1 MAGSAVDNEVN
12 LLPQIGQDMLSPGRA
27 DPSRRVCRWGYDRV
41 SQAAYNL
48 LGDLVSGQSQGNAVE
63 AGPRQTTDGGLRFQ
77 RAYQCQW
84 ARPEMCRECPGPV
97 RQMGDG
103 LCLLNGTDMCDQG
116 IEAGTS
122 FDGKDSG
129 DGIRISGM
137 RAQTVNGLCRQNDK
151 PPRRQRSHSLTYGV
165 R

>member
-1 MAGSAVDNEVN
+1 
-12 LLPQIGQDMLSPGRA
+12 
-27 DPSRRVCRWGYDRV
+27 
-41 SQAAYNL
+41 
-48 LGDLVSGQSQGNAVE
+48 
-63 AGPRQTTDGGLRFQ
+63 
-77 RAYQCQW
+77 
-84 ARPEMCRECPGPV
+84 
-97 RQMGDG
+97 MGDG